1 MGIFDSVDPV
11 SVVLIKTKIPNQF
24 ALITT
29 CAVAKKAVRLKTM
42 CIVEKVAFKIQTNL
56 KSSEIFCTIFLNLGL
71 VSIFLS

>member
-29 CAVAKKAVRLKTM
+29 SAVAKKAVRLKTM
-42 CIVEKVAFKIQTNL
+42 SIVEKLAFRIQTNL
-56 KSSEIFCTIFLNLGL
+56 TVK
-71 VSIFLS
+71 